1 MAAVEV
7 AGDLRRPDTGR
18 FVFASGS
25 KELQVC
31 PSVSDSQSAF
41 CTAGVDILK
50 ALPNSKERLTIKVH
64 FCENTNALPEPL
76 DGENRAWVCSLSLL
90 SHYWTILSNYVFKKK
105 LTVLSFCFPERKI
118 LSFACFKVEHGCG
131 N

>member
-7 AGDLRRPDTGR
+7 AGDLSLLECGLRRPDTGR

-64 FCENTNALPEPL
+64 FCENTNALNHSMVRIGP
-76 DGENRAWVCSLSLL
+76 GYAASLCCP
-90 SHYWTILSNYVFKKK
+90 TTGQF
-105 LTVLSFCFPERKI
+105 
-118 LSFACFKVEHGCG
+118 
-131 N
+131 